1 MKFKEILEKIKVYAP
16 LGVSLVVAACVVI
29 SLSGYQAKASEPS
42 KDKKQ
47 QVSESV
53 TDAETETE
61 TENAAEDTQTHAGS
75 FELADGVYKGSAT
88 GFSGPVTVAVTI
100 MDKKIT
106 SIDILSSTD
115 DEAFFNRAKGVID
128 RIIASQSFD
137 VDVVS
142 GATYSSNGII
152 GAVKNAL
159 TGEKDNGVTGKSK
172 QESTS
177 ESESDSSLA
186 EIAAVQDASAYKDG
200 TYYGTGKGFAG
211 TMKVKVDISGGK
223 IASIS
228 IVSTKDG
235 DSYVKSASSLLDTIV
250 EKQSTNVD
258 TVSGATFSSRGIIA
272 AVRSALSQAAVSENT
287 ADNNN
292 DKQEAAE
299 SSGNGQTDENSSGS
313 ASEQGTE
320 GTLPYVDGIYYGT
333 AEGYKGD
340 IKAAVVIQN
349 KTLKAILVTEKQD
362 DEPFITNAMDVLKN
376 MMKKQSADVDTVS
389 GATYS
394 SKGLIGAVKA
404 AFEEARKTTA
414 GENTGDGNSDAN
426 NKNNSNSDNNN
437 GNDNSS
443 NNADDSNIAGEEDK
457 AVLSK
462 LVQSQASLDGAQY
475 TQLSWYLLQIRL
487 GDAQEV
493 LESAESTKKDVSC
506 AQEKLQAAINA
517 LQKNDTST
525 NVYED
530 GVYEVSTLCI
540 PDDDMDFSAYN
551 LSMKVTIANDRI
563 VSITDVKGDGDSQNA
578 SYIKK
583 AADGTKNQPGLV
595 SVLTSQANADSID
608 FSSID
613 TVSRATCTSK
623 AIIDGCKSALEAAK
637 KK

>member
-1 MKFKEILEKIKVYAP
+1 MKFKEVLEKIKVYAP
-16 LGVSLVVAACVVI
+16 LGVSLVIAACVVI
-29 SLSGYQAKASEPS
+29 SLSGYQTKASEPS
-42 KDKKQ
+42 KDKKH
-47 QVSESV
+47 QVSERV
-53 TDAETETE
+53 TDTE
-61 TENAAEDTQTHAGS
+61 TENAAEDTQTATGS

-115 DEAFFNRAKGVID
+115 DEAFFNRAKAVID

-152 GAVKNAL
+152 AAVKNAL

-172 QESTS
+172 QKSTS

-272 AVRSALSQAAVSENT
+272 AVRSALSQAAVSDNT
-287 ADNNN
+287 TGNNT
-292 DKQEAAE
+292 DKQGAAE
-299 SSGNGQTDENSSGS
+299 VSGNGQTDENSSGS

-340 IKAAVVIQN
+340 IRVAVVIQD

-414 GENTGDGNSDAN
+414 GENTGGSNSDS
-426 NKNNSNSDNNN
+426 NNSNDNN
-437 GNDNSS
+437 
-443 NNADDSNIAGEEDK
+443 SNIAGEEDK
-457 AVLSK
+457 AVLLK

-530 GVYEVSTLCI
+530 GTYDVSTLCI

-563 VSITDVKGDGDSQNA
+563 VSITDVKGDGDSQNV

-583 AADGTKNQPGLV
+583 AVDGTKNQAGMV
-595 SVLTSQANADSID
+595 SVLTSQTNADSID

-613 TVSRATCTSK
+613 TVSHATCTSK

>member
-1 MKFKEILEKIKVYAP
+1 MKFKEVLEKIKVYAP
-16 LGVSLVVAACVVI
+16 LGVSLVIAACVVI
-29 SLSGYQAKASEPS
+29 SLSGYQTKASEPS

-47 QVSESV
+47 QVSERV
-53 TDAETETE
+53 TDTETE
-61 TENAAEDTQTHAGS
+61 TENAAENTQTATGS
-75 FELADGVYKGSAT
+75 FDLADGVYKGSAT

-128 RIIASQSFD
+128 RIISSQSFD

-152 GAVKNAL
+152 KAVKNAL
-159 TGEKDNGVTGKSK
+159 TGEKDKTVTGKSK
-172 QESTS
+172 QESA
-177 ESESDSSLA
+177 SESDSSSV
-186 EIAAVQDASAYKDG
+186 EKAAVQDASAYKDG

-211 TMKVKVDISGGK
+211 TMKVKVDIAGGK

-258 TVSGATFSSRGIIA
+258 TVSGATFSSSGIIA
-272 AVRSALSQAAVSENT
+272 AVRSALSQAAVSQNT
-287 ADNNN
+287 ADNIT
-292 DKQEAAE
+292 DKQDATET
-299 SSGNGQTDENSSGS
+299 SGNGQTDENSSGS
-313 ASEQGTE
+313 SQEQGTE

-340 IKAAVVIQN
+340 IKVAVVIQD

-414 GENTGDGNSDAN
+414 GENTGD
-426 NKNNSNSDNNN
+426 SNSGNN
-437 GNDNSS
+437 NSS
-443 NNADDSNIAGEEDK
+443 NNSDNSNIAGDEDK

-462 LVQSQASLDGAQY
+462 LVQSQASLDGTQY
-475 TQLSWYLLQIRL
+475 TQLSWYLFQIRL

-493 LESAESTKKDVSC
+493 LESAESTKKDVSR

-530 GVYEVSTLCI
+530 GTYDVSTLCI

-583 AADGTKNQPGLV
+583 AVEGTKNQQGMV
-595 SVLTSQANADSID
+595 YVLTSQANADSID

-613 TVSRATCTSK
+613 TVSHATCTSK
-623 AIIDGCKSALEAAK
+623 AIINGCKSVLEAAK

>member
-1 MKFKEILEKIKVYAP
+1 MKFKEVLEKIKVYAP
-16 LGVSLVVAACVVI
+16 LGVSLVIAACVVI
-29 SLSGYQAKASEPS
+29 SLSGYQTKASEPS

-47 QVSESV
+47 QVSERV
-53 TDAETETE
+53 TDTETE
-61 TENAAEDTQTHAGS
+61 TENTQTATGS
-75 FELADGVYKGSAT
+75 FDLADGVYKGSAT

-128 RIIASQSFD
+128 RIISSQSFD

-159 TGEKDNGVTGKSK
+159 TGEKDKTVTGKSK

-177 ESESDSSLA
+177 ESESDSSSV

-211 TMKVKVDISGGK
+211 TMKVKVDIAGGK

-250 EKQSTNVD
+250 KKQSTNVD

-272 AVRSALSQAAVSENT
+272 AVRSALSQAAVSQNT
-287 ADNNN
+287 AGNNT
-292 DKQEAAE
+292 DKQDATET
-299 SSGNGQTDENSSGS
+299 SGNGQTDENSSGS
-313 ASEQGTE
+313 SQEQGKE

-340 IKAAVVIQN
+340 IKVAVVIQD

-414 GENTGDGNSDAN
+414 GENTGD
-426 NKNNSNSDNNN
+426 SNSGNN
-437 GNDNSS
+437 NSS
-443 NNADDSNIAGEEDK
+443 NNSDNSNIAGDEDK
-457 AVLSK
+457 AVLLK
-462 LVQSQASLDGAQY
+462 LVQSQASLDGTQY

-487 GDAQEV
+487 EDAQEV
-493 LESAESTKKDVSC
+493 LESSESTKKDVRR
-506 AQEKLQAAINA
+506 ALEKLQAAINA

-530 GVYEVSTLCI
+530 GTYDVSTLCR

-563 VSITDVKGDGDSQNA
+563 VSITDVKGDGDLQNA

-583 AADGTKNQPGLV
+583 AADGTKNQQGMV
-595 SVLTSQANADSID
+595 SVLTSQANAANID

-613 TVSRATCTSK
+613 TVSHATCTSK
-623 AIIDGCKSALEAAK
+623 AIINGCKSVLEAAK

>member
-1 MKFKEILEKIKVYAP
+1 MKFKEVLEKIKVYAP
-16 LGVSLVVAACVVI
+16 LGVSLVIAACVVI
-29 SLSGYQAKASEPS
+29 SLSGYQTKASEPS

-47 QVSESV
+47 QVSERV
-53 TDAETETE
+53 TDTETE
-61 TENAAEDTQTHAGS
+61 TENAAENTQTATGS
-75 FELADGVYKGSAT
+75 FDLADGVYKGSAT

-128 RIIASQSFD
+128 RIISSQSFD

-152 GAVKNAL
+152 KAVKNAL
-159 TGEKDNGVTGKSK
+159 TGEKDKTVTGKSK
-172 QESTS
+172 QESA
-177 ESESDSSLA
+177 SESDSSSV
-186 EIAAVQDASAYKDG
+186 EKAAVQDASAYKDG

-211 TMKVKVDISGGK
+211 TMKVKVDIVGGK

-287 ADNNN
+287 AGNNT
-292 DKQEAAE
+292 DKQDATET
-299 SSGNGQTDENSSGS
+299 SGNGQTDENSSGS
-313 ASEQGTE
+313 SQEQGTE

-340 IKAAVVIQN
+340 IKVAVVIQD

-414 GENTGDGNSDAN
+414 GENTGD
-426 NKNNSNSDNNN
+426 SNSGNN
-437 GNDNSS
+437 NSS
-443 NNADDSNIAGEEDK
+443 NNSDNSNIAGDEDK

-462 LVQSQASLDGAQY
+462 LVQSQASLDGTQY

-487 GDAQEV
+487 EDANEV
-493 LESAESTKKDVSC
+493 LSSAEATKKDVSR

-530 GVYEVSTLCI
+530 GTYDVSTLCI

-583 AADGTKNQPGLV
+583 AADGTKNQQGMV

-608 FSSID
+608 FSGID

-623 AIIDGCKSALEAAK
+623 AIINGCKSVLEAAK

>member
-1 MKFKEILEKIKVYAP
+1 MKFKEVLEKIKVYAP
-16 LGVSLVVAACVVI
+16 LGVSLVIAACVVI
-29 SLSGYQAKASEPS
+29 SLSGYQTKASEPS

-47 QVSESV
+47 QVSERM
-53 TDAETETE
+53 TDAE
-61 TENAAEDTQTHAGS
+61 TENAAEDTQTATGS

-211 TMKVKVDISGGK
+211 TIKVKVDISGGK

-272 AVRSALSQAAVSENT
+272 AVRSALSQAAVSDNT
-287 ADNNN
+287 
-292 DKQEAAE
+292 DKQGAAE
-299 SSGNGQTDENSSGS
+299 ASGNGQTDENSSGS
-313 ASEQGTE
+313 ASEKGTE

-340 IKAAVVIQN
+340 IRVAVVIQD

-394 SKGLIGAVKA
+394 SNGLIGAVKA

-414 GENTGDGNSDAN
+414 GENAGGSNSDS
-426 NKNNSNSDNNN
+426 NNSNDNN
-437 GNDNSS
+437 
-443 NNADDSNIAGEEDK
+443 SNIAGEEDK
-457 AVLSK
+457 AVLLK

-530 GVYEVSTLCI
+530 GTYDVSTLCI

-563 VSITDVKGDGDSQNA
+563 VSITDVKGDGDSQNV
-578 SYIKK
+578 SYINK
-583 AADGTKNQPGLV
+583 AADGTKNQPGMV

>member
-1 MKFKEILEKIKVYAP
+1 MKFKEVLEKIKVYAP
-16 LGVSLVVAACVVI
+16 LGVSLVIAACVVI
-29 SLSGYQAKASEPS
+29 SLSGYQTKASEPS
-42 KDKKQ
+42 KDKKH
-47 QVSESV
+47 QVSERV
-53 TDAETETE
+53 TDTE
-61 TENAAEDTQTHAGS
+61 TENAAEDTQTATGS

-152 GAVKNAL
+152 AAVKNAL

-172 QESTS
+172 QKSTS

-272 AVRSALSQAAVSENT
+272 AVRSALSQAAVSDKTTGNNT
-287 ADNNN
+287 
-292 DKQEAAE
+292 DKQGAAE
-299 SSGNGQTDENSSGS
+299 ASGNGQTDKNSSGS
-313 ASEQGTE
+313 ASEKGTE

-340 IKAAVVIQN
+340 IRVAVVIQD

-414 GENTGDGNSDAN
+414 GENTGGSNSDS
-426 NKNNSNSDNNN
+426 NNSNDNN
-437 GNDNSS
+437 
-443 NNADDSNIAGEEDK
+443 SNIAGEEDK
-457 AVLSK
+457 AVLLK

-475 TQLSWYLLQIRL
+475 TQLSWYLFQIRL

-530 GVYEVSTLCI
+530 GTYDVSTLCI

-563 VSITDVKGDGDSQNA
+563 VSITDVKGDGDSQNV

-583 AADGTKNQPGLV
+583 AADGTKNQPGMV
-595 SVLTSQANADSID
+595 SVLTSQTNADSID

-613 TVSRATCTSK
+613 TVSHATCTSK

>member
-1 MKFKEILEKIKVYAP
+1 MKFKEVLEKIKVYAP
-16 LGVSLVVAACVVI
+16 LGVSLVIAACVVI
-29 SLSGYQAKASEPS
+29 SLSGYQTKASEPS

-47 QVSESV
+47 QVSDRV
-53 TDAETETE
+53 TDTE
-61 TENAAEDTQTHAGS
+61 TENAAEDTQTATGS

-159 TGEKDNGVTGKSK
+159 TGEKDNGVTGKAK

-186 EIAAVQDASAYKDG
+186 EIAAAQDASAYKDG

-272 AVRSALSQAAVSENT
+272 AVRSALSQAVVSDNT
-287 ADNNN
+287 TGNNT
-292 DKQEAAE
+292 DKQGAAE
-299 SSGNGQTDENSSGS
+299 ASGNGQTDENSSGS
-313 ASEQGTE
+313 ASEKGTE

-340 IKAAVVIQN
+340 IRVAVVIQD

-414 GENTGDGNSDAN
+414 GENTGDSNSGN
-426 NKNNSNSDNNN
+426 NNSNSDNNN
-437 GNDNSS
+437 NNSNDNSS
-443 NNADDSNIAGEEDK
+443 NIAGDEDK
-457 AVLSK
+457 AVLLK
-462 LVQSQASLDGAQY
+462 LVQSQASLDGTQY

-487 GDAQEV
+487 EDANEV
-493 LESAESTKKDVSC
+493 LSSAEATKKDVSR

-530 GVYEVSTLCI
+530 GTYDVSTLCI

-583 AADGTKNQPGLV
+583 AADGTKNQPGMV
-595 SVLTSQANADSID
+595 SVLTSQTNADSID

-613 TVSRATCTSK
+613 TVSHATCTSK
-623 AIIDGCKSALEAAK
+623 AIIDGCKSALKAAK

>member
-1 MKFKEILEKIKVYAP
+1 MKFKEVLEKIKVYAP
-16 LGVSLVVAACVVI
+16 LGVSLVIAACVVI
-29 SLSGYQAKASEPS
+29 SLSGYQTKASEPS
-42 KDKKQ
+42 KDKKH
-47 QVSESV
+47 QVSERV
-53 TDAETETE
+53 TDTE
-61 TENAAEDTQTHAGS
+61 TENAAEDTQTATGS

-88 GFSGPVTVAVTI
+88 GFSGHVTVAVTI

-115 DEAFFNRAKGVID
+115 DEAFFNRAKAVID

-172 QESTS
+172 QGSTS

-235 DSYVKSASSLLDTIV
+235 DSYVKIASSLLDTIV

-272 AVRSALSQAAVSENT
+272 AVRSALSQAAVSDNT
-287 ADNNN
+287 TGNNT
-292 DKQEAAE
+292 DKQGAAE
-299 SSGNGQTDENSSGS
+299 VSGNGQTDENSSGS

-340 IKAAVVIQN
+340 IRVAVVIQD

-414 GENTGDGNSDAN
+414 GENTGGSNSDS
-426 NKNNSNSDNNN
+426 NNSNDNN
-437 GNDNSS
+437 
-443 NNADDSNIAGEEDK
+443 SNIAGEEDK
-457 AVLSK
+457 AVLLK

-530 GVYEVSTLCI
+530 GTYDVSTLCI

-563 VSITDVKGDGDSQNA
+563 VSITDVKGDGDSQNV

-583 AADGTKNQPGLV
+583 AVEGTKNQPGMV
-595 SVLTSQANADSID
+595 SVLTSQTNADSID

-613 TVSRATCTSK
+613 TVSHATCTSK

>member
-1 MKFKEILEKIKVYAP
+1 MKFKEVLEKIKVYAP
-16 LGVSLVVAACVVI
+16 LGVSLVIAACVVI
-29 SLSGYQAKASEPS
+29 SLSGYQTKASEPS
-42 KDKKQ
+42 KDKKH
-47 QVSESV
+47 QVSERV
-53 TDAETETE
+53 IDTETE
-61 TENAAEDTQTHAGS
+61 TENAAEDTQTATGS

-88 GFSGPVTVAVTI
+88 GFSGPVTVVVTI

-128 RIIASQSFD
+128 RIISSQSFD

-211 TMKVKVDISGGK
+211 TMKVKVDIVGGK

-235 DSYVKSASSLLDTIV
+235 DSYVKSASSLIDTIV

-272 AVRSALSQAAVSENT
+272 AVRSALSQASVSDNT
-287 ADNNN
+287 TGNNT
-292 DKQEAAE
+292 DKQGAAE

-313 ASEQGTE
+313 EPEQTAE

-340 IKAAVVIQN
+340 IKVAVVIQD

-414 GENTGDGNSDAN
+414 GENTGDSNSGN
-426 NKNNSNSDNNN
+426 NNSNSDNNN
-437 GNDNSS
+437 NSNDNS
-443 NNADDSNIAGEEDK
+443 SNIAGEEDK

-462 LVQSQASLDGAQY
+462 LVQLQASLDGAQY

-530 GVYEVSTLCI
+530 GTYEVSTLCI

>member
-29 SLSGYQAKASEPS
+29 SLSTYQAKASEPS

-47 QVSESV
+47 QVSESMA
-53 TDAETETE
+53 DTETE
-61 TENAAEDTQTHAGS
+61 TENATEDTQTATGS
-75 FELADGVYKGSAT
+75 FDLADGVYKGSAT
-88 GFSGPVTVAVTI
+88 GYRGSVTVAVTI
-100 MDKKIT
+100 LDKKIV
-106 SIDILSSTD
+106 SIDILSASD

-128 RIIASQSFD
+128 RIISSQSLD

-177 ESESDSSLA
+177 ESESDSSSA

-211 TMKVKVDISGGK
+211 NIKVKVDIAGGK
-223 IASIS
+223 ISAIS

-287 ADNNN
+287 AGNNT
-292 DKQEAAE
+292 DKQGAAE
-299 SSGNGQTDENSSGS
+299 TSGNGQTDENSSGS
-313 ASEQGTE
+313 ASEHGTE

-333 AEGYKGD
+333 SEGYKGD
-340 IKAAVVIQN
+340 IKVAVVIQD

-414 GENTGDGNSDAN
+414 GENTGNGNSGGN
-426 NKNNSNSDNNN
+426 NNNSN
-437 GNDNSS
+437 
-443 NNADDSNIAGEEDK
+443 NAADSNIALDKDK

-462 LVQSQASLDGAQY
+462 LVQSQASLDGTQY

-493 LESAESTKKDVSC
+493 LESAESTKKDVSR

-530 GVYEVSTLCI
+530 GTYEVSTLCI

-583 AADGTKNQPGLV
+583 AADGTKNQQGMV
-595 SVLTSQANADSID
+595 SMLTSQANADSID

-613 TVSRATCTSK
+613 TVSHATCTSK

>member
-1 MKFKEILEKIKVYAP
+1 MKFKEVLEKIKVYAP
-16 LGVSLVVAACVVI
+16 LGVSLVIAACVVI
-29 SLSGYQAKASEPS
+29 SLSGYQTKASEPS

-47 QVSESV
+47 QVSERV
-53 TDAETETE
+53 TDTE
-61 TENAAEDTQTHAGS
+61 TENAAEDTQTATGS

-258 TVSGATFSSRGIIA
+258 TVSGAIFSSRGIIA
-272 AVRSALSQAAVSENT
+272 AVRSALSQAAVSDNT
-287 ADNNN
+287 VGNNT
-292 DKQEAAE
+292 DKQGAAE
-299 SSGNGQTDENSSGS
+299 ASGNGQTDENSSGS
-313 ASEQGTE
+313 ASEKGTE

-340 IKAAVVIQN
+340 IRVAVVIQD

-414 GENTGDGNSDAN
+414 GENTGGSNSDS
-426 NKNNSNSDNNN
+426 NNSNDNN
-437 GNDNSS
+437 
-443 NNADDSNIAGEEDK
+443 SNIAGEEDK
-457 AVLSK
+457 AVLLK

-530 GVYEVSTLCI
+530 GTYDVSTLCI

-563 VSITDVKGDGDSQNA
+563 VSITDVKGDGDSQNV

-583 AADGTKNQPGLV
+583 AVDGTKNQAGMV
-595 SVLTSQANADSID
+595 SVLTSQTNADSID

-613 TVSRATCTSK
+613 TVSHATCTSK

>member
-53 TDAETETE
+53 TETE
-61 TENAAEDTQTHAGS
+61 TENAAEDTQKVTGS

-128 RIIASQSFD
+128 RIISSQSFD

-152 GAVKNAL
+152 KAVKNAL
-159 TGEKDNGVTGKSK
+159 TGEKDKTVTGKSK
-172 QESTS
+172 QESA
-177 ESESDSSLA
+177 SESDSSSV
-186 EIAAVQDASAYKDG
+186 EKAAVQDASAYKDG

-211 TMKVKVDISGGK
+211 TMKVKVDIVGGK

-250 EKQSTNVD
+250 KKQSTNVD

-272 AVRSALSQAAVSENT
+272 AVRSALSQAAVSQNT
-287 ADNNN
+287 AGNNT
-292 DKQEAAE
+292 DKQDATET
-299 SSGNGQTDENSSGS
+299 SGNGQTDENSSDS
-313 ASEQGTE
+313 SQEQGTE

-340 IKAAVVIQN
+340 IKVAVVIQD

-414 GENTGDGNSDAN
+414 GENTGD
-426 NKNNSNSDNNN
+426 SNSGNN
-437 GNDNSS
+437 NSS
-443 NNADDSNIAGEEDK
+443 NNSDNSNIAGDEDK

-462 LVQSQASLDGAQY
+462 LVQSQASLDGTQY

-487 GDAQEV
+487 EDANEV
-493 LESAESTKKDVSC
+493 LSSAEATKKDVSR

-530 GVYEVSTLCI
+530 GTYDVSTLCI

-583 AADGTKNQPGLV
+583 AADGTKNQPGMV

-608 FSSID
+608 FSGID

-623 AIIDGCKSALEAAK
+623 AIINGCKSVLEAAK

>member
-1 MKFKEILEKIKVYAP
+1 MKFKEVLEKIKVYAP
-16 LGVSLVVAACVVI
+16 LGVSLVIAACVVI
-29 SLSGYQAKASEPS
+29 SLSGYQTKASEPS
-42 KDKKQ
+42 KDKKH
-47 QVSESV
+47 QVSERV
-53 TDAETETE
+53 TDTETE
-61 TENAAEDTQTHAGS
+61 DAAEDTQTATGS

-100 MDKKIT
+100 MDKKII

-152 GAVKNAL
+152 AAVKNAL

-172 QESTS
+172 QGSTS

-272 AVRSALSQAAVSENT
+272 AVRSALSQAAVSDNT
-287 ADNNN
+287 TGNNT
-292 DKQEAAE
+292 DKQGAAE
-299 SSGNGQTDENSSGS
+299 ASGNGQTDENSSGS

-320 GTLPYVDGIYYGT
+320 GTLAYVDGIYYGT

-340 IKAAVVIQN
+340 IRVAVVIQD

-414 GENTGDGNSDAN
+414 GENTGDSNSDS
-426 NKNNSNSDNNN
+426 NNSNGNN
-437 GNDNSS
+437 
-443 NNADDSNIAGEEDK
+443 SNIAGEEDK
-457 AVLSK
+457 AVLLK

-530 GVYEVSTLCI
+530 GTYDVSTLCI

-563 VSITDVKGDGDSQNA
+563 VSITDVKGDGDSQNV

-583 AADGTKNQPGLV
+583 AADGTKNQPGMV
-595 SVLTSQANADSID
+595 SVLTSQTNADSID

-613 TVSRATCTSK
+613 TVSHATCTSK

>member
-1 MKFKEILEKIKVYAP
+1 MKFKEVLEKIKVYAP
-16 LGVSLVVAACVVI
+16 LGVSLVIAACVVI
-29 SLSGYQAKASEPS
+29 SLSGYQTKASEPS

-47 QVSESV
+47 QVSERV
-53 TDAETETE
+53 TDTETE
-61 TENAAEDTQTHAGS
+61 TENTQTATGS
-75 FELADGVYKGSAT
+75 FDLADGVYKGSAT

-128 RIIASQSFD
+128 RIISSQSFD

-152 GAVKNAL
+152 KAVKNAL
-159 TGEKDNGVTGKSK
+159 TGEKDKTVTGKSK
-172 QESTS
+172 QESA
-177 ESESDSSLA
+177 SESDSSSV
-186 EIAAVQDASAYKDG
+186 EKAAVQDASAYKDG

-211 TMKVKVDISGGK
+211 TMKVKVDIAGGK

-272 AVRSALSQAAVSENT
+272 AVRSALSQAAVSDNT
-287 ADNNN
+287 TGNNT
-292 DKQEAAE
+292 DKQGAAE
-299 SSGNGQTDENSSGS
+299 ASGNGQTDENSSSS
-313 ASEQGTE
+313 AQEQGKE

-340 IKAAVVIQN
+340 IRVAVVIQD

-414 GENTGDGNSDAN
+414 GENTGD
-426 NKNNSNSDNNN
+426 SNSGNN
-437 GNDNSS
+437 NSS
-443 NNADDSNIAGEEDK
+443 NNSDNSNIAGDEDK

-462 LVQSQASLDGAQY
+462 LVQSQASLDGTQY

-487 GDAQEV
+487 EDANEV
-493 LESAESTKKDVSC
+493 LSSAEATKKDVSR

-530 GVYEVSTLCI
+530 GTYDVSTLCI

-583 AADGTKNQPGLV
+583 AADGTKNQPGMV

-608 FSSID
+608 FSGID

-623 AIIDGCKSALEAAK
+623 AIINGCKSVLEAAK

>member
-1 MKFKEILEKIKVYAP
+1 MKFKEVLEKIKVYAP
-16 LGVSLVVAACVVI
+16 LGVSLVIAACVVI
-29 SLSGYQAKASEPS
+29 SLSGYQTKASEPS

-47 QVSESV
+47 QVSERV
-53 TDAETETE
+53 TDTETE
-61 TENAAEDTQTHAGS
+61 TENATEDTQTATGS
-75 FELADGVYKGSAT
+75 FDLADGVYKGSAT

-128 RIIASQSFD
+128 RIISSQSFD

-177 ESESDSSLA
+177 ESESDSSSV

-211 TMKVKVDISGGK
+211 TMKVKVDIAGGK

-258 TVSGATFSSRGIIA
+258 TVSGATFSSRGIIS
-272 AVRSALSQAAVSENT
+272 AVRSALSQAAVSQNT
-287 ADNNN
+287 ADNIT
-292 DKQEAAE
+292 DKQDATET
-299 SSGNGQTDENSSGS
+299 SGNGQTDENPSGS
-313 ASEQGTE
+313 ASEQGTG

-340 IKAAVVIQN
+340 IKVAVVIQD

-414 GENTGDGNSDAN
+414 GENTGD
-426 NKNNSNSDNNN
+426 SNSGNN
-437 GNDNSS
+437 NSS
-443 NNADDSNIAGEEDK
+443 NNSDNSNIAGDEDK

-462 LVQSQASLDGAQY
+462 LVQSQASLDGTQY
-475 TQLSWYLLQIRL
+475 TQLSWYLFQIRL
-487 GDAQEV
+487 ADAQEV
-493 LESAESTKKDVSC
+493 LESTESTKKDVSR

-530 GVYEVSTLCI
+530 GTYDVSTLCI

-583 AADGTKNQPGLV
+583 ATDGTKNQPGMV

-608 FSSID
+608 FSGID

-623 AIIDGCKSALEAAK
+623 AIINGCKSALETAK

>member
-1 MKFKEILEKIKVYAP
+1 MKFKEVLEKIKVYAP
-16 LGVSLVVAACVVI
+16 LGVSLVIAACVVI
-29 SLSGYQAKASEPS
+29 SLSGYQTKASEPS

-47 QVSESV
+47 QVSERV
-53 TDAETETE
+53 TDTE
-61 TENAAEDTQTHAGS
+61 TENAAEDTQTATGS

-272 AVRSALSQAAVSENT
+272 AVRSALSQAAVSDKTTGNNT
-287 ADNNN
+287 
-292 DKQEAAE
+292 DKQGAAE
-299 SSGNGQTDENSSGS
+299 ASGNGQTDENSSGS
-313 ASEQGTE
+313 ASEKGTE

-340 IKAAVVIQN
+340 IRVAVVIQD

-414 GENTGDGNSDAN
+414 GENTGGSNSDS
-426 NKNNSNSDNNN
+426 NNSNDNN
-437 GNDNSS
+437 
-443 NNADDSNIAGEEDK
+443 SNIAGEEDK
-457 AVLSK
+457 AVLLK

-530 GVYEVSTLCI
+530 GTYDVSTLCI

-563 VSITDVKGDGDSQNA
+563 VSITDVKGDGDSQNV

-583 AADGTKNQPGLV
+583 AADGTKNQAGMV
-595 SVLTSQANADSID
+595 SVLTSQTNADSID

-613 TVSRATCTSK
+613 TVSHATCTSK

>member
-1 MKFKEILEKIKVYAP
+1 MKFKEVLEKIKVYAP
-16 LGVSLVVAACVVI
+16 LGVSLVIAACVVI
-29 SLSGYQAKASEPS
+29 SLSGYQTKASEPS

-47 QVSESV
+47 QVSERV
-53 TDAETETE
+53 TDTE
-61 TENAAEDTQTHAGS
+61 TENTQTATGS
-75 FELADGVYKGSAT
+75 FDLADGVYKGSAT

-128 RIIASQSFD
+128 RIISSQSFD

-172 QESTS
+172 QESAS
-177 ESESDSSLA
+177 ESESDSSSV

-211 TMKVKVDISGGK
+211 TMKVKVDIAGGK

-258 TVSGATFSSRGIIA
+258 TVSGATFSSRGIIS
-272 AVRSALSQAAVSENT
+272 AVRSALSQAAVSQNT
-287 ADNNN
+287 ADNIT
-292 DKQEAAE
+292 DKQDATET
-299 SSGNGQTDENSSGS
+299 SGNGQTDENPSGS
-313 ASEQGTE
+313 ASEQGTG

-340 IKAAVVIQN
+340 IKVAVVIQD

-414 GENTGDGNSDAN
+414 GENTGD
-426 NKNNSNSDNNN
+426 SNSGNN
-437 GNDNSS
+437 NSS
-443 NNADDSNIAGEEDK
+443 NNSDNSNIAGDEDK

-462 LVQSQASLDGAQY
+462 LVQSQTSLDGTQY

-487 GDAQEV
+487 EDANEV
-493 LESAESTKKDVSC
+493 LSSAEATKKDVSR

-530 GVYEVSTLCI
+530 GTYDVSTLCI

-583 AADGTKNQPGLV
+583 ATDGTKNQPGMV

-608 FSSID
+608 FSGID

-623 AIIDGCKSALEAAK
+623 AIINGCKSVLEAAK

>member
-1 MKFKEILEKIKVYAP
+1 MKFKEVLEKIKVYAP
-16 LGVSLVVAACVVI
+16 LGVSLVIAACVVI
-29 SLSGYQAKASEPS
+29 SLSGYQTKASEPS
-42 KDKKQ
+42 KDKKH
-47 QVSESV
+47 QVSERV
-53 TDAETETE
+53 TDTETE
-61 TENAAEDTQTHAGS
+61 DAAEDTQTATGS

-100 MDKKIT
+100 MDKKII

-200 TYYGTGKGFAG
+200 TYYGAGKGFAG

-272 AVRSALSQAAVSENT
+272 AVRSALSQAAVSDKTTGNNT
-287 ADNNN
+287 
-292 DKQEAAE
+292 DKQGAAE
-299 SSGNGQTDENSSGS
+299 ASGNGQTDKNSSGS

-320 GTLPYVDGIYYGT
+320 GTLAYVDGIYYGT

-340 IKAAVVIQN
+340 IRVAVVIQD

-414 GENTGDGNSDAN
+414 GENTGGSNSDS
-426 NKNNSNSDNNN
+426 NNSNDNN
-437 GNDNSS
+437 
-443 NNADDSNIAGEEDK
+443 SNIAGEEDK
-457 AVLSK
+457 AVLLK

-530 GVYEVSTLCI
+530 GTYDVSTLCI

-563 VSITDVKGDGDSQNA
+563 VSITDVKGDGDSQNV

-583 AADGTKNQPGLV
+583 AVDGTKNQAGMV
-595 SVLTSQANADSID
+595 SVLTSQTNADSID

-613 TVSRATCTSK
+613 TVSHATCTSK

>member
-29 SLSGYQAKASEPS
+29 SLSAYQAKASEPS

-47 QVSESV
+47 QVSESMA
-53 TDAETETE
+53 DTETE
-61 TENAAEDTQTHAGS
+61 TENATEDTQTATGS
-75 FELADGVYKGSAT
+75 FDLADGVYKGSAT
-88 GFSGPVTVAVTI
+88 GYRGSVTVAVTI
-100 MDKKIT
+100 LDKKIV
-106 SIDILSSTD
+106 SIDILSASD

-128 RIIASQSFD
+128 RIISSQSLD

-211 TMKVKVDISGGK
+211 NIKVKVDIAGGK
-223 IASIS
+223 ISAIS

-235 DSYVKSASSLLDTIV
+235 DSYVKNASSLLDTIV

-258 TVSGATFSSRGIIA
+258 TVSGATFSSRGIIV

-287 ADNNN
+287 AGNNT
-292 DKQEAAE
+292 DKQGAAE
-299 SSGNGQTDENSSGS
+299 ASGNGQADENSSGS

-333 AEGYKGD
+333 SEGYKGD
-340 IKAAVVIQN
+340 IKVAVVIQD

-414 GENTGDGNSDAN
+414 GENTGNGNSGGN
-426 NKNNSNSDNNN
+426 NNNSN
-437 GNDNSS
+437 
-443 NNADDSNIAGEEDK
+443 NALDEDK

-462 LVQSQASLDGAQY
+462 LVQSQASLDGTQY

-493 LESAESTKKDVSC
+493 LDSAESTKKDVSR

-530 GVYEVSTLCI
+530 GTYEVSTLCI

-551 LSMKVTIANDRI
+551 LSMKVTIVNDRI
-563 VSITDVKGDGDSQNA
+563 ASITDVKGDGDSQNA

-583 AADGTKNQPGLV
+583 AADGTKNQQGMV
-595 SVLTSQANADSID
+595 SMLTSQANADSID

-613 TVSRATCTSK
+613 TVSHATCTSK

>member
-1 MKFKEILEKIKVYAP
+1 MKFKEVLEKIKVYAP
-16 LGVSLVVAACVVI
+16 LGVSLVIAACVVI
-29 SLSGYQAKASEPS
+29 SLSGYQTKASEPS

-47 QVSESV
+47 QVSERV
-53 TDAETETE
+53 TDTETE
-61 TENAAEDTQTHAGS
+61 TENATEDTQTATGS
-75 FELADGVYKGSAT
+75 FDLADGVYKGSAT

-128 RIIASQSFD
+128 RIISSQSFD

-152 GAVKNAL
+152 KAVKNAL
-159 TGEKDNGVTGKSK
+159 TGEKDKTVTGKSK
-172 QESTS
+172 QESA
-177 ESESDSSLA
+177 SESDSSSV
-186 EIAAVQDASAYKDG
+186 EKAAVQDASAYKDG

-211 TMKVKVDISGGK
+211 TMKVKVDIAGGK

-250 EKQSTNVD
+250 KKQSTNVD

-272 AVRSALSQAAVSENT
+272 AVRSALSQAAVSQNT
-287 ADNNN
+287 AGNNT
-292 DKQEAAE
+292 DKQDATET
-299 SSGNGQTDENSSGS
+299 SGNGQTDENSSGS
-313 ASEQGTE
+313 SQEQGTE

-340 IKAAVVIQN
+340 IKVAVVIQD

-414 GENTGDGNSDAN
+414 GENTGD
-426 NKNNSNSDNNN
+426 SNSGNN
-437 GNDNSS
+437 NSS
-443 NNADDSNIAGEEDK
+443 NNSDNSNIAGDEDK

-462 LVQSQASLDGAQY
+462 LVQSQASLDGTQY

-487 GDAQEV
+487 EDAQEV
-493 LESAESTKKDVSC
+493 LESSESTKKDVRR

-530 GVYEVSTLCI
+530 GTYDVSTLCI

-583 AADGTKNQPGLV
+583 AADGTKNQPGMV

-608 FSSID
+608 FSGID

-623 AIIDGCKSALEAAK
+623 AIINGCKSVLEAAK

>member
-1 MKFKEILEKIKVYAP
+1 MKFKEVLEKIKVYAP
-16 LGVSLVVAACVVI
+16 LGVSLVIAACVVI
-29 SLSGYQAKASEPS
+29 SLSGYQTKASEPS
-42 KDKKQ
+42 KDKKH
-47 QVSESV
+47 QVSERV
-53 TDAETETE
+53 TDTETE
-61 TENAAEDTQTHAGS
+61 DAAEDTQTATGS

-100 MDKKIT
+100 MDKKII

-272 AVRSALSQAAVSENT
+272 AVRSALSQAAVSDNT
-287 ADNNN
+287 VGNNT
-292 DKQEAAE
+292 DKQGAAE
-299 SSGNGQTDENSSGS
+299 ASGNGQTDENSSGS

-340 IKAAVVIQN
+340 IRVAVVIQD

-414 GENTGDGNSDAN
+414 GENTGDSNSDS
-426 NKNNSNSDNNN
+426 NNSNDNN
-437 GNDNSS
+437 
-443 NNADDSNIAGEEDK
+443 SNIAGEEDK
-457 AVLSK
+457 AVLLK

-530 GVYEVSTLCI
+530 GTYDVSTLCI

-563 VSITDVKGDGDSQNA
+563 VSITDVKGDGDSQNV

-583 AADGTKNQPGLV
+583 AVDGTKNQPGMV
-595 SVLTSQANADSID
+595 SVLTSQTNADSID

-613 TVSRATCTSK
+613 TVSHATCTSK

>member
-1 MKFKEILEKIKVYAP
+1 MKFKEVLEKIKVYAP
-16 LGVSLVVAACVVI
+16 LGVSLVIAACVVI
-29 SLSGYQAKASEPS
+29 SLSGYQTKASEPS

-53 TDAETETE
+53 ADSEAETKKT
-61 TENAAEDTQTHAGS
+61 AEDTQTATGS
-75 FELADGVYKGSAT
+75 FDLADGVYKGYAT

-115 DEAFFNRAKGVID
+115 DEAFFNRAKSVID
-128 RIIASQSFD
+128 RIISSQSLD
-137 VDVVS
+137 VDAVS

-159 TGEKDNGVTGKSK
+159 TGEKDKGVTGKSK
-172 QESTS
+172 QEST
-177 ESESDSSLA
+177 SESDSSLA
-186 EIAAVQDASAYKDG
+186 EIAAVQDAAAYRDG

-211 TMKVKVDISGGK
+211 AMKVKVDIAGGK

-258 TVSGATFSSRGIIA
+258 TVSGATFSSRGIIS
-272 AVRSALSQAAVSENT
+272 AVRSALSQAAVSDNT
-287 ADNNN
+287 TGNNT
-292 DKQEAAE
+292 DKQGAAE
-299 SSGNGQTDENSSGS
+299 ASGNGQTGENSSGS

-340 IKAAVVIQN
+340 IRVAVVIQD

-376 MMKKQSADVDTVS
+376 MMKKQSTDVDTVS

-414 GENTGDGNSDAN
+414 GENTGD
-426 NKNNSNSDNNN
+426 SNSGNN
-437 GNDNSS
+437 NSS
-443 NNADDSNIAGEEDK
+443 NNSDNSNIAGDEDK

-462 LVQSQASLDGAQY
+462 LVQSQASLDGTQY

-487 GDAQEV
+487 EDANEV
-493 LESAESTKKDVSC
+493 LSSAEATKKDVSR

-530 GVYEVSTLCI
+530 GTYDVSTLCI

-583 AADGTKNQPGLV
+583 AADGTKNQPGMV

-608 FSSID
+608 FSGID

-623 AIIDGCKSALEAAK
+623 AIINGCKSVLEAAK

>member
-1 MKFKEILEKIKVYAP
+1 MKFKEVLEKIKVYAP
-16 LGVSLVVAACVVI
+16 LGVSLVIAACVVI
-29 SLSGYQAKASEPS
+29 SLSGYQTKASEPS
-42 KDKKQ
+42 KDKKH
-47 QVSESV
+47 QVSERV
-53 TDAETETE
+53 TDTETE
-61 TENAAEDTQTHAGS
+61 DAAEDTQTATGS

-100 MDKKIT
+100 MDKKII

-172 QESTS
+172 QGSTS

-235 DSYVKSASSLLDTIV
+235 NSYVKSASSLLDTIV

-272 AVRSALSQAAVSENT
+272 AVRSALSQAAVSDNT
-287 ADNNN
+287 VGNNT
-292 DKQEAAE
+292 DKQGAAE
-299 SSGNGQTDENSSGS
+299 ASGNGQTDENSSGS
-313 ASEQGTE
+313 ASEKGTE

-340 IKAAVVIQN
+340 IRVAVVIQD

-414 GENTGDGNSDAN
+414 GENTGGSNSDS
-426 NKNNSNSDNNN
+426 NNSNDNN
-437 GNDNSS
+437 
-443 NNADDSNIAGEEDK
+443 SNIAGEEDK
-457 AVLSK
+457 AVLLK

-530 GVYEVSTLCI
+530 GTYDVSTLCI

-563 VSITDVKGDGDSQNA
+563 VSITDVKGDGDSQNV
-578 SYIKK
+578 SYINK
-583 AADGTKNQPGLV
+583 AADGTKNQPGMV
-595 SVLTSQANADSID
+595 SVLTSQTNADSID

-613 TVSRATCTSK
+613 TVSHATCTSK

>member
-1 MKFKEILEKIKVYAP
+1 MKFKEVLEKIKVYAP

-29 SLSGYQAKASEPS
+29 SLSGYQTKASERS

-47 QVSESV
+47 QVSERV
-53 TDAETETE
+53 TDTETE
-61 TENAAEDTQTHAGS
+61 TENAAENTQTATGS
-75 FELADGVYKGSAT
+75 FDLADGVYKGSAT

-100 MDKKIT
+100 LNKKIT

-128 RIIASQSFD
+128 RIIASQSLD
-137 VDVVS
+137 VDAVS

-177 ESESDSSLA
+177 ESDSTST
-186 EIAAVQDASAYKDG
+186 EITAVQDASAYKDG

-211 TMKVKVDISGGK
+211 SIKVKVDIAGGK

-287 ADNNN
+287 AGNNT
-292 DKQEAAE
+292 DKQGAAE
-299 SSGNGQTDENSSGS
+299 TSGNGQTDENSSGS
-313 ASEQGTE
+313 ASEQSTE

-333 AEGYKGD
+333 SEGYKGD
-340 IKAAVVIQN
+340 IKVAVVIQD

-376 MMKKQSADVDTVS
+376 MMKKQSTDVDTVS

-414 GENTGDGNSDAN
+414 GENTGD
-426 NKNNSNSDNNN
+426 SNSDNN
-437 GNDNSS
+437 S
-443 NNADDSNIAGEEDK
+443 SNIAGEEDK

-462 LVQSQASLDGAQY
+462 LVQSQAALDGTQY

-487 GDAQEV
+487 DDANEV
-493 LESAESTKKDVSC
+493 LESAESTKKEVSR
-506 AQEKLQAAINA
+506 AQEKLQAAINE

-530 GVYEVSTLCI
+530 GTYEVSTLCI

-563 VSITDVKGDGDSQNA
+563 ASITDVKGDGDSQNA

-583 AADGTKNQPGLV
+583 AADGTKNQQGMV
-595 SVLTSQANADSID
+595 SMLTSQANADSID

-613 TVSRATCTSK
+613 TVSHATCTSK

>member
-1 MKFKEILEKIKVYAP
+1 MKFKEVLEKIKVYAP
-16 LGVSLVVAACVVI
+16 LGVSLVIAACVVI
-29 SLSGYQAKASEPS
+29 SLSGYQTKASEPS

-47 QVSESV
+47 QVSDRV
-53 TDAETETE
+53 TDTE
-61 TENAAEDTQTHAGS
+61 TENAAEDTQTATGS

-159 TGEKDNGVTGKSK
+159 TGEKDNGVTGKAK

-186 EIAAVQDASAYKDG
+186 EIAAAQDASAYKDG

-272 AVRSALSQAAVSENT
+272 AVRSALSQAAVSDNT
-287 ADNNN
+287 TGNNT
-292 DKQEAAE
+292 DKQGAAE
-299 SSGNGQTDENSSGS
+299 ASGNGQTDENSSGS
-313 ASEQGTE
+313 ASEKGTE

-340 IKAAVVIQN
+340 IKVAVVIQD

-414 GENTGDGNSDAN
+414 GENTGDSNSGNN
-426 NKNNSNSDNNN
+426 NNNSDNNN
-437 GNDNSS
+437 NNSNDN
-443 NNADDSNIAGEEDK
+443 NGNIAGEEDK

-530 GVYEVSTLCI
+530 GTYDVSTLCI

-578 SYIKK
+578 PYINK
-583 AADGTKNQPGLV
+583 AADGTKNQPGMV

-613 TVSRATCTSK
+613 VVSRATCTSK
-623 AIIDGCKSALEAAK
+623 AIIDGCKSALESAK

>member
-1 MKFKEILEKIKVYAP
+1 MKFKEVFEKIKVYAP
-16 LGVSLVVAACVVI
+16 LGVSLVIAACVVI
-29 SLSGYQAKASEPS
+29 SLSGYQTKASEPS
-42 KDKKQ
+42 NDKKH
-47 QVSESV
+47 QVSERV
-53 TDAETETE
+53 TDTETE
-61 TENAAEDTQTHAGS
+61 DAAEDTQTATGS

-115 DEAFFNRAKGVID
+115 DEAFFNRAKAVID

-172 QESTS
+172 QGSTS

-211 TMKVKVDISGGK
+211 TMKVKFDISGGK

-235 DSYVKSASSLLDTIV
+235 NSYVKSASSLLDTIV

-272 AVRSALSQAAVSENT
+272 AVRSALSQAAVSDNT
-287 ADNNN
+287 VGNNT
-292 DKQEAAE
+292 DKQGAAE
-299 SSGNGQTDENSSGS
+299 ASGNGQTDENSSGS
-313 ASEQGTE
+313 ASEKGTE

-340 IKAAVVIQN
+340 IRVAVVIQD

-414 GENTGDGNSDAN
+414 GENTGGSNSDS
-426 NKNNSNSDNNN
+426 NNSNDNN
-437 GNDNSS
+437 
-443 NNADDSNIAGEEDK
+443 SNIAGEEDK
-457 AVLSK
+457 AVLLK

-530 GVYEVSTLCI
+530 GTYDVSTLCI

-563 VSITDVKGDGDSQNA
+563 VSITDVKGDGDSQNV

-583 AADGTKNQPGLV
+583 AVDGTKNQAGMV
-595 SVLTSQANADSID
+595 SVLTSQTNADSID

-613 TVSRATCTSK
+613 TVSHATCTSK

>member
-29 SLSGYQAKASEPS
+29 SLSTYQAKASEPS

-47 QVSESV
+47 QVSESMA
-53 TDAETETE
+53 DTETE
-61 TENAAEDTQTHAGS
+61 TENATEDTQTVTGS
-75 FELADGVYKGSAT
+75 FDLADGVYKGSAT
-88 GFSGPVTVAVTI
+88 GYRGSVTVAVTI
-100 MDKKIT
+100 LDKKIV
-106 SIDILSSTD
+106 SIDILSASD

-128 RIIASQSFD
+128 RIISSQSLD

-177 ESESDSSLA
+177 ESESDSSSA
-186 EIAAVQDASAYKDG
+186 EITAVQDASAYKDG

-211 TMKVKVDISGGK
+211 NIKVKVDIAGGK
-223 IASIS
+223 ISAIS

-272 AVRSALSQAAVSENT
+272 AVRSALSQATVRENT
-287 ADNNN
+287 AGSDT
-292 DKQEAAE
+292 DKQGAAE
-299 SSGNGQTDENSSGS
+299 TSGNGQTDENSSGS
-313 ASEQGTE
+313 ASEHGTE

-333 AEGYKGD
+333 SEGYKGD
-340 IKAAVVIQN
+340 IKVAVVIQD

-394 SKGLIGAVKA
+394 SKGLIGAVKE

-414 GENTGDGNSDAN
+414 CENTGNGNSGGN
-426 NKNNSNSDNNN
+426 NNNSN
-437 GNDNSS
+437 
-443 NNADDSNIAGEEDK
+443 NAADSNIALDEDK

-462 LVQSQASLDGAQY
+462 LVQSQASLDGTQY

-493 LESAESTKKDVSC
+493 LESAESTKKDVSR

-530 GVYEVSTLCI
+530 GTYEVSTLCI

-583 AADGTKNQPGLV
+583 AADGTKNQQGMV
-595 SVLTSQANADSID
+595 SMLTSQANADSID

-613 TVSRATCTSK
+613 TVSHATCTSK

>member
-1 MKFKEILEKIKVYAP
+1 MKFKEVLEKIKVYAP
-16 LGVSLVVAACVVI
+16 LGVSLVIAACVVI
-29 SLSGYQAKASEPS
+29 SLSGYQTKASEPS
-42 KDKKQ
+42 KDKKH
-47 QVSESV
+47 QVSERV
-53 TDAETETE
+53 TDTE
-61 TENAAEDTQTHAGS
+61 TENAAEDTQTATGS

-115 DEAFFNRAKGVID
+115 DEAFFNRAKAVID

-172 QESTS
+172 QGSTS

-235 DSYVKSASSLLDTIV
+235 DSYVKIASSLLDTIV

-272 AVRSALSQAAVSENT
+272 AVRSALSQAAVSDNT
-287 ADNNN
+287 TGNNT
-292 DKQEAAE
+292 DKQGAAE
-299 SSGNGQTDENSSGS
+299 VSGNGQTDENSSGS

-340 IKAAVVIQN
+340 IRVAVVIQD

-414 GENTGDGNSDAN
+414 GENTGGSNSDS
-426 NKNNSNSDNNN
+426 NNSNDNN
-437 GNDNSS
+437 
-443 NNADDSNIAGEEDK
+443 SNIAGEEDK
-457 AVLSK
+457 AVLLK
-462 LVQSQASLDGAQY
+462 LVQSQAPLDGAQY

-530 GVYEVSTLCI
+530 DTYDVSTLCI

-563 VSITDVKGDGDSQNA
+563 VSITDVKGDGDSQNV

-583 AADGTKNQPGLV
+583 AVDGTKNQAGMV
-595 SVLTSQANADSID
+595 SVLTSQTNADSID

-613 TVSRATCTSK
+613 TVSHATCTSK

>member
-1 MKFKEILEKIKVYAP
+1 MKFKEVLEKIKVYAP
-16 LGVSLVVAACVVI
+16 LGVSLVIAACVVI
-29 SLSGYQAKASEPS
+29 SLSGYQTKASEPS
-42 KDKKQ
+42 KDKTQ
-47 QVSESV
+47 QVSERV
-53 TDAETETE
+53 TDAE
-61 TENAAEDTQTHAGS
+61 TENAAEDTQTATGS

-100 MDKKIT
+100 MDKKII

-211 TMKVKVDISGGK
+211 TMKIKVDISGGK

-272 AVRSALSQAAVSENT
+272 AVRSALSQAAVSDNT
-287 ADNNN
+287 TGNNT
-292 DKQEAAE
+292 DKQSAAE
-299 SSGNGQTDENSSGS
+299 ASGNGQTDENSSGS
-313 ASEQGTE
+313 ASEKGTE

-333 AEGYKGD
+333 AEGYRGD
-340 IKAAVVIQN
+340 IRVAVVIQD
-349 KTLKAILVTEKQD
+349 KTLKAILVTKKQD

-414 GENTGDGNSDAN
+414 GENTGDSNSDS
-426 NKNNSNSDNNN
+426 NNSNDNN
-437 GNDNSS
+437 G
-443 NNADDSNIAGEEDK
+443 NIAGEEDK

-530 GVYEVSTLCI
+530 GTYDVSTLCI

-578 SYIKK
+578 PYINK
-583 AADGTKNQPGLV
+583 AADGTKNQPGMV
-595 SVLTSQANADSID
+595 SVLTSQTNADSID

-623 AIIDGCKSALEAAK
+623 AIIDGCKSALESAK

>member
-29 SLSGYQAKASEPS
+29 SLSTYQAKASEPS

-47 QVSESV
+47 QVSESMA
-53 TDAETETE
+53 DTETE
-61 TENAAEDTQTHAGS
+61 TENATEDTQTATGS
-75 FELADGVYKGSAT
+75 FDLADGVYKGSAT
-88 GFSGPVTVAVTI
+88 GYRGSVTVAVTI
-100 MDKKIT
+100 LDKKIV
-106 SIDILSSTD
+106 SIDILSASD
-115 DEAFFNRAKGVID
+115 DEAFFNRAKGVIG
-128 RIIASQSFD
+128 RIISSQSLD

-177 ESESDSSLA
+177 ESESDSSSA

-211 TMKVKVDISGGK
+211 TIKVKVNIAGGK

-272 AVRSALSQAAVSENT
+272 AVRSALSQATVRENT
-287 ADNNN
+287 AGSDT
-292 DKQEAAE
+292 DKQGAAE
-299 SSGNGQTDENSSGS
+299 TSGNGQTDENSSGS
-313 ASEQGTE
+313 ASEHGTE

-333 AEGYKGD
+333 SEGYKGD
-340 IKAAVVIQN
+340 IKVAVVIQD

-394 SKGLIGAVKA
+394 SKGLIGAVKE

-414 GENTGDGNSDAN
+414 GENTGNGNSGGN
-426 NKNNSNSDNNN
+426 NNNSN
-437 GNDNSS
+437 
-443 NNADDSNIAGEEDK
+443 NAADSNIALDEDK

-462 LVQSQASLDGAQY
+462 LVQSQASLDGTQY

-493 LESAESTKKDVSC
+493 LESAESTKKDVSR

-530 GVYEVSTLCI
+530 GTYEVSTLCI

-583 AADGTKNQPGLV
+583 AADGTKNQQGMV
-595 SVLTSQANADSID
+595 SVLTSQSNADSID

-613 TVSRATCTSK
+613 TVSHATCTSK

>member
-1 MKFKEILEKIKVYAP
+1 MKFKEVLEKIKVYAP
-16 LGVSLVVAACVVI
+16 LGVSLVIAACVVI
-29 SLSGYQAKASEPS
+29 SLSGYQTKASEPS

-47 QVSESV
+47 QVSERV
-53 TDAETETE
+53 TDTETE
-61 TENAAEDTQTHAGS
+61 TENAAENTQTATGL
-75 FELADGVYKGSAT
+75 FDLADGVYKGSAT

-115 DEAFFNRAKGVID
+115 DEAFFNRAKSVID
-128 RIIASQSFD
+128 RIISSQSLD
-137 VDVVS
+137 VDAVS

-159 TGEKDNGVTGKSK
+159 TGEKDKGVTGKSK

-177 ESESDSSLA
+177 ESESDSSSV

-211 TMKVKVDISGGK
+211 TMKVKVDIAGGK

-258 TVSGATFSSRGIIA
+258 TVSGATFSSRGIIS
-272 AVRSALSQAAVSENT
+272 AVRSALSQAAVSQNT
-287 ADNNN
+287 ADNVT
-292 DKQEAAE
+292 DKQDETQT
-299 SSGNGQTDENSSGS
+299 SGNGQTGENPSGS
-313 ASEQGTE
+313 AQQQGTE

-340 IKAAVVIQN
+340 IKVAVVIQD
-349 KTLKAILVTEKQD
+349 KMLKAILVTEKQD

-414 GENTGDGNSDAN
+414 GENTGDSNSG
-426 NKNNSNSDNNN
+426 NNSSSNNSDN
-437 GNDNSS
+437 
-443 NNADDSNIAGEEDK
+443 SNIAGDEDK

-462 LVQSQASLDGAQY
+462 LVQSQASLDGTQY

-487 GDAQEV
+487 EDANEV
-493 LESAESTKKDVSC
+493 LSSAEATKKDVSR

-530 GVYEVSTLCI
+530 GTYVVSTLCT
-540 PDDDMDFSAYN
+540 PDYDMEFSAYN

-583 AADGTKNQPGLV
+583 AADGTRNQQGMV
-595 SVLTSQANADSID
+595 SVLTSQAKADSID
-608 FSSID
+608 FSRID
-613 TVSRATCTSK
+613 TVSHATCTSN
-623 AIIDGCKSALEAAK
+623 AIIDGCKRALETAK

>member
-1 MKFKEILEKIKVYAP
+1 MKFKEVFEKIKVYAP
-16 LGVSLVVAACVVI
+16 LGVSLVIAACVVI
-29 SLSGYQAKASEPS
+29 SLSGYQTKASEPS
-42 KDKKQ
+42 NDKKH
-47 QVSESV
+47 QVSERV
-53 TDAETETE
+53 TDTETE
-61 TENAAEDTQTHAGS
+61 DAAEDTQTATGS

-115 DEAFFNRAKGVID
+115 DEAFFNRAKAVID

-172 QESTS
+172 QKSTS

-235 DSYVKSASSLLDTIV
+235 NSYVKSASSLLDTIV

-272 AVRSALSQAAVSENT
+272 AVRSALSQAAVSDNT
-287 ADNNN
+287 VGNNT
-292 DKQEAAE
+292 DKQGAAE
-299 SSGNGQTDENSSGS
+299 ASGNGQTDENSSGS
-313 ASEQGTE
+313 ASEKGTE

-340 IKAAVVIQN
+340 IRVAVVIQD

-414 GENTGDGNSDAN
+414 GENTGGSNSDS
-426 NKNNSNSDNNN
+426 NNSNDNN
-437 GNDNSS
+437 
-443 NNADDSNIAGEEDK
+443 SNIAGEEDK
-457 AVLSK
+457 AVLLK

-493 LESAESTKKDVSC
+493 LESSESTKKDVSC

-530 GVYEVSTLCI
+530 GTYDVSTLCI

-563 VSITDVKGDGDSQNA
+563 VSITDVKGDGDSQNV

-583 AADGTKNQPGLV
+583 AVDGTKNQAGMV
-595 SVLTSQANADSID
+595 SVLTSQTNADSID

-613 TVSRATCTSK
+613 TVSHATCTSK

>member
-1 MKFKEILEKIKVYAP
+1 MKFKEVLEKIKVYAP
-16 LGVSLVVAACVVI
+16 LGVSLVIAACVVI
-29 SLSGYQAKASEPS
+29 SLSGYQTKASEPS

-47 QVSESV
+47 QVSDRV
-53 TDAETETE
+53 TETE
-61 TENAAEDTQTHAGS
+61 TENAAENTQTATGS

-159 TGEKDNGVTGKSK
+159 TGEKDNGVTGIAK

-272 AVRSALSQAAVSENT
+272 AVRSALSQAAVSDNT
-287 ADNNN
+287 TGNNT
-292 DKQEAAE
+292 DKQGAAE
-299 SSGNGQTDENSSGS
+299 ASGNGQTDENSSGS
-313 ASEQGTE
+313 ASEKGTE
-320 GTLPYVDGIYYGT
+320 GTLPYVDGVYYGT

-340 IKAAVVIQN
+340 IRVAVVIQD

-414 GENTGDGNSDAN
+414 GENTGDSNSDS
-426 NKNNSNSDNNN
+426 NNSNSDNNN
-437 GNDNSS
+437 NNSNDNS
-443 NNADDSNIAGEEDK
+443 SNIAGEEDK
-457 AVLSK
+457 AVLLK

-530 GVYEVSTLCI
+530 GTYDVSTLCI

-563 VSITDVKGDGDSQNA
+563 VSITDVKGDGDSQNV
-578 SYIKK
+578 SYINKV
-583 AADGTKNQPGLV
+583 ADGTKNQPGMV

>member
-1 MKFKEILEKIKVYAP
+1 MKFKEVFEKIKVYAP
-16 LGVSLVVAACVVI
+16 LGVSLVIAACVVI
-29 SLSGYQAKASEPS
+29 SLSGYQTKASEPS
-42 KDKKQ
+42 NDKKH
-47 QVSESV
+47 QVSERV
-53 TDAETETE
+53 TDTETE
-61 TENAAEDTQTHAGS
+61 DAAEDTQTATGS

-115 DEAFFNRAKGVID
+115 DEAFFNRAKAVID

-172 QESTS
+172 QGSTS

-235 DSYVKSASSLLDTIV
+235 NSYVKSASSLLDTIV

-272 AVRSALSQAAVSENT
+272 AVRSALSQAAVSDNT
-287 ADNNN
+287 VGNNT
-292 DKQEAAE
+292 DKQGAAE
-299 SSGNGQTDENSSGS
+299 ASGNGQTDENSSGS
-313 ASEQGTE
+313 ASEKGTE

-340 IKAAVVIQN
+340 IRVAVVIQD

-414 GENTGDGNSDAN
+414 GENTGGSNSDS
-426 NKNNSNSDNNN
+426 NNSNDNN
-437 GNDNSS
+437 
-443 NNADDSNIAGEEDK
+443 SNIAGEEDK
-457 AVLSK
+457 AVLLK

-530 GVYEVSTLCI
+530 GTYDVSTLCI

-551 LSMKVTIANDRI
+551 LSMKVTIVNDRI
-563 VSITDVKGDGDSQNA
+563 VSITDVKGDGDSQNV

-583 AADGTKNQPGLV
+583 AVDGTKNQAGMV
-595 SVLTSQANADSID
+595 SVLTSQTNADSID

-613 TVSRATCTSK
+613 TVSHATCTSK

>member
-1 MKFKEILEKIKVYAP
+1 MKFKEVLEKIKVYAP
-16 LGVSLVVAACVVI
+16 LGVSLVIAACVVI
-29 SLSGYQAKASEPS
+29 SLSGYQTKASEPS

-47 QVSESV
+47 QVSERV
-53 TDAETETE
+53 TDAE
-61 TENAAEDTQTHAGS
+61 TENAAEDTQTATGS

-100 MDKKIT
+100 MDKKII

-152 GAVKNAL
+152 GAMKNAL

-272 AVRSALSQAAVSENT
+272 AVRSALSQAAVSDNT
-287 ADNNN
+287 TGNNT
-292 DKQEAAE
+292 DKQSAAE
-299 SSGNGQTDENSSGS
+299 ASGNGQTDENSSGS
-313 ASEQGTE
+313 ASEKGTE

-340 IKAAVVIQN
+340 IRVAVVIQD
-349 KTLKAILVTEKQD
+349 KTLKAILVTKKQD

-414 GENTGDGNSDAN
+414 GENTGDSNSDS
-426 NKNNSNSDNNN
+426 NNSNDNN
-437 GNDNSS
+437 G
-443 NNADDSNIAGEEDK
+443 NIAGEEDK

-462 LVQSQASLDGAQY
+462 LVQSQASLDGTQY

-530 GVYEVSTLCI
+530 GTYDVSTLCI

-578 SYIKK
+578 PYIKK

>member
-1 MKFKEILEKIKVYAP
+1 MKFKEVLEKIKVYAP

-29 SLSGYQAKASEPS
+29 SLSGYQTKASEPS

-47 QVSESV
+47 QVSENV
-53 TDAETETE
+53 TDTETE
-61 TENAAEDTQTHAGS
+61 TENAAENTQTATGS
-75 FELADGVYKGSAT
+75 FDLADGVYKGSAT

-128 RIIASQSFD
+128 RIISSQSFD

-152 GAVKNAL
+152 KAVKNAL
-159 TGEKDNGVTGKSK
+159 TGEKDKTVTGKSK
-172 QESTS
+172 QESA
-177 ESESDSSLA
+177 SESDSSSV
-186 EIAAVQDASAYKDG
+186 EKAAVQDASAYKDG

-211 TMKVKVDISGGK
+211 TMKVKVDIAGGK

-272 AVRSALSQAAVSENT
+272 AVRSALSQAAVSQNT
-287 ADNNN
+287 AGNNT
-292 DKQEAAE
+292 DKQDATET
-299 SSGNGQTDENSSGS
+299 SGNGQTDENSSGS
-313 ASEQGTE
+313 SQEQGTE

-340 IKAAVVIQN
+340 IKVAVVIQD

-414 GENTGDGNSDAN
+414 GENTGD
-426 NKNNSNSDNNN
+426 SNSGNN
-437 GNDNSS
+437 NSS
-443 NNADDSNIAGEEDK
+443 NNSDNSNIAGDEDK

-462 LVQSQASLDGAQY
+462 LVQSQASLDGTQY

-487 GDAQEV
+487 EDANEV
-493 LESAESTKKDVSC
+493 LSSAEATKKDVSH

-530 GVYEVSTLCI
+530 GIYDVSTLCI

-583 AADGTKNQPGLV
+583 AADGTKNQQGMV
-595 SVLTSQANADSID
+595 SVLTSQANAANID

-623 AIIDGCKSALEAAK
+623 AIINGCKSVLEAAK

>member
-29 SLSGYQAKASEPS
+29 SLSAYQAKASEPS

-47 QVSESV
+47 QVSESMA
-53 TDAETETE
+53 DTETE
-61 TENAAEDTQTHAGS
+61 TENATEDTQTATGS
-75 FELADGVYKGSAT
+75 FDLADGVYKGSAT
-88 GFSGPVTVAVTI
+88 GYRGSVTVAVTI
-100 MDKKIT
+100 LDKKIV
-106 SIDILSSTD
+106 SIDILSASD
-115 DEAFFNRAKGVID
+115 DEAIFNRAKGVID
-128 RIIASQSFD
+128 RIISSQSLD

-211 TMKVKVDISGGK
+211 TMKVKADIAGGK

-287 ADNNN
+287 AGNNT
-292 DKQEAAE
+292 DKQGAVEA
-299 SSGNGQTDENSSGS
+299 SGNGQTDENSSGN

-333 AEGYKGD
+333 SEGYKGD
-340 IKAAVVIQN
+340 IKVAVVIQD

-414 GENTGDGNSDAN
+414 GENTGNGNSGGN
-426 NKNNSNSDNNN
+426 NNNSN
-437 GNDNSS
+437 
-443 NNADDSNIAGEEDK
+443 NAADSNIALDEDK

-462 LVQSQASLDGAQY
+462 LVQSQASLDGTQY

-493 LESAESTKKDVSC
+493 LDYAESTKKDVSR

-530 GVYEVSTLCI
+530 GTYEVSTLCI

-583 AADGTKNQPGLV
+583 AADGTKNQQGMV

>member
-1 MKFKEILEKIKVYAP
+1 MKFKEVFEKIKVYAP
-16 LGVSLVVAACVVI
+16 LGVSLVIAACVVI
-29 SLSGYQAKASEPS
+29 SLSGYQTKASEPS
-42 KDKKQ
+42 NDKKH
-47 QVSESV
+47 QVSERV
-53 TDAETETE
+53 TDTETE
-61 TENAAEDTQTHAGS
+61 DAAEDTQTATGS

-115 DEAFFNRAKGVID
+115 DEAFFNRAKAVID

-172 QESTS
+172 QGSTS

-235 DSYVKSASSLLDTIV
+235 NSYVKSASSLLDTIV

-272 AVRSALSQAAVSENT
+272 AVRSALSQAAVSDNT
-287 ADNNN
+287 VGNNT
-292 DKQEAAE
+292 DKQGAAE
-299 SSGNGQTDENSSGS
+299 ASGNGQTDENSSGS
-313 ASEQGTE
+313 ASEKGTE

-340 IKAAVVIQN
+340 IRVAVVIQD

-414 GENTGDGNSDAN
+414 GENTGGSNSDS
-426 NKNNSNSDNNN
+426 NNSNDNN
-437 GNDNSS
+437 
-443 NNADDSNIAGEEDK
+443 SNIAGEEDK
-457 AVLSK
+457 AVLLK

-493 LESAESTKKDVSC
+493 LESAESTKKNVSC

-530 GVYEVSTLCI
+530 GTYDVSTLCI

-563 VSITDVKGDGDSQNA
+563 VSITDVKGDGDSQNV

-583 AADGTKNQPGLV
+583 AVDGTKNQAGMV
-595 SVLTSQANADSID
+595 SVLTSQTNADSID

-613 TVSRATCTSK
+613 TVSHATCTSK

>member
-1 MKFKEILEKIKVYAP
+1 MEKIKVYAP
-16 LGVSLVVAACVVI
+16 LGVSLVIAACVVI
-29 SLSGYQAKASEPS
+29 SLSGYQTKASEPS
-42 KDKKQ
+42 KDKKH
-47 QVSESV
+47 QVSERV
-53 TDAETETE
+53 TDTETE
-61 TENAAEDTQTHAGS
+61 DAAEDTQTATGS

-100 MDKKIT
+100 MDKKII

-137 VDVVS
+137 VDVGS

-272 AVRSALSQAAVSENT
+272 AVRSALSQAAVSDNT
-287 ADNNN
+287 VGNNT
-292 DKQEAAE
+292 DKQGAAE
-299 SSGNGQTDENSSGS
+299 ASGNGQTDENSSGS
-313 ASEQGTE
+313 ASEKGTE

-340 IKAAVVIQN
+340 IRVAVVIQD

-414 GENTGDGNSDAN
+414 GENTGGSNSDS
-426 NKNNSNSDNNN
+426 NNSNDNN
-437 GNDNSS
+437 
-443 NNADDSNIAGEEDK
+443 SNIAGEEDK
-457 AVLSK
+457 AVLLK

-530 GVYEVSTLCI
+530 GTYDVSTLCI

-563 VSITDVKGDGDSQNA
+563 VSITDVKGDGDSQNV

-583 AADGTKNQPGLV
+583 AVDGTKNQAGMV
-595 SVLTSQANADSID
+595 SVLTSQTNADSID

-613 TVSRATCTSK
+613 TVSHATCTSK